1 MTLETTA
8 RRMWQRLEPY
18 HAVLYFA
25 PECLGALKE
34 AGLKGF
40 YMGYFAARSAP
51 MGEVTADVV
60 VSTFFNFAPVVVR
73 RAIPDAWSF
82 SSVDEVLAARMSGV
96 DAALRRVLGEAVAS
110 PEMTEAA
117 ALATEAVAGAA
128 SAELPARPLF
138 AGNAALT
145 LGADLPPHL
154 QLWLATTSLREH
166 RGDGHVACLLHS
178 GLDGCEA
185 LVTAAASGSVPRPML
200 QGTRA
205 WTDDEWEAAVSRL
218 CQRDWVTPEGE
229 FTEHGRRARA
239 AIEADT
245 DRLATTP
252 YRVLGDERSN
262 RLADLVAPWSKA
274 IVDSG
279 TVPAV
284 NPIGAKLA

>member
-1 MTLETTA
+1 
-8 RRMWQRLEPY
+8 
-18 HAVLYFA
+18 
-25 PECLGALKE
+25 
-34 AGLKGF
+34 
-40 YMGYFAARSAP
+40 